1 MGADVVKVEPPE
13 GARTR
18 RYEPFLGDEPHP
30 ERSLHFWHYNTSK
43 RSLALDLDTD
53 EGREAFRR
61 LAANADVL
69 VEDQPPGRLAALG
82 LDYADLRERR
92 TARLIHAAITS
103 FGRGDPRSLEPFTDL
118 TILAGGGP
126 VWSCGYDDH
135 SLPPVRGGGGQG
147 FQTGCHWA
155 LISILTALLHRDGG
169 GEGQFIDVSMHA
181 ASNVTTE
188 AGSYQWLVANA
199 TVQRQTGRHASPTPS
214 IPHPA
219 GGRRRALD
227 QHRLLPPLPGPVPN
241 RDRVAARARPAR

>member
-1 MGADVVKVEPPE
+1 MTQPPAAAPGPRSGPLTGLRVVELCDEAGELAGKLLGDMGADVVKVEPPD

-18 RYEPFLGDEPHP
+18 GYEPFLGDEPHP
-30 ERSLHFWHYNTSK
+30 ERSLYFWHYNTSK
-43 RSLALDLDTD
+43 RSLTLDLETD
-53 EGREAFRR
+53 GGREAFRR

-82 LDYADLRERR
+82 LDYADLREGNPE
-92 TARLIHAAITS
+92 LIHAAITS
-103 FGRGDPRSLEPFTDL
+103 FGRDDPRSLEPFTDL

-188 AGSYQWLVANA
+188 AASYQ
-199 TVQRQTGRHASPTPS
+199 
-214 IPHPA
+214 
-219 GGRRRALD
+219 
-227 QHRLLPPLPGPVPN
+227 
-241 RDRVAARARPAR
+241 